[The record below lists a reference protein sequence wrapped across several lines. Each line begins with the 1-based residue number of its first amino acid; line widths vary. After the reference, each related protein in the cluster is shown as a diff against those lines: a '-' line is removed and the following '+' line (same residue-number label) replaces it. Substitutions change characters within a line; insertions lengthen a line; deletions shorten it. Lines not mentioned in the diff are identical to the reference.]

1 LRQQAAEKLAEATS
15 EALWDVCSTMS
26 ARKGLW
32 GINCKTVF
40 QQPAK
45 NPLDFVPP
53 PRRGFQ
59 LNYRLAKPQPACQ
72 SSFHPTNPMRR
83 IDFITLKLFSTIAD
97 ELNLT
102 KAAEREHLA
111 LAAVSKRI
119 TDLEEESGVQL
130 LYRLAKGV
138 ALTPG
143 GHALLHHARNILSS
157 LERLDADLS
166 EYSRG
171 VRGHV
176 RIYANTSS
184 IIQFL
189 PEDLSSFLTQH
200 SAIKIDMQEKMS
212 AEIIR
217 AVREGLTD
225 IGVYNAHVP
234 AEGLEVFPYRQD
246 RLILIAPTGHPLAG
260 RSAVTLQDAA
270 EYDFV
275 ALRQDSSLHWLVCQS
290 AQKLGIVL
298 RVRIQVHSFDA
309 ICRMIETGLGVG
321 ILPDKAA
328 QSHIRSMRIVG
339 IPIDGSWAQRK
350 INLCVRDY
358 NALSV
363 ISKQLVDHLSSQG
376 ASSGGNRFGEK
387 SQLR

>member
-1 LRQQAAEKLAEATS
+1 
-15 EALWDVCSTMS
+15 
-26 ARKGLW
+26 
-32 GINCKTVF
+32 
-40 QQPAK
+40 
-45 NPLDFVPP
+45 
-53 PRRGFQ
+53 
-59 LNYRLAKPQPACQ
+59 
-72 SSFHPTNPMRR
+72 MRR

-119 TDLEEESGVQL
+119 TDLEEELGVQL

-143 GHALLHHARNILSS
+143 GHALLHHARNILSN

-166 EYSRG
+166 EYSHG

-184 IIQFL
+184 IIQFM
-189 PEDLSSFLTQH
+189 PEDLSSFLHQH
-200 SAIKIDMQEKMS
+200 PAIKIDLEEKMS

-225 IGVYNAHVP
+225 IGIYNGHVP
-234 AEGLEVFPYRQD
+234 AEGLELFPYRQD
-246 RLILIAPTGHPLAG
+246 CLILIAPTDHPLAS
-260 RSAVTLQDAA
+260 RPVVTLQDIAP
-270 EYDFV
+270 YDIV
-275 ALRQDSSLHWLVCQS
+275 SLRQDSSLHWLVCQS
-290 AQKLGIVL
+290 AQKLEITL

-309 ICRMIETGLGVG
+309 ICRMIEAGLGVG

-339 IPIDGSWAQRK
+339 VPIDGSWAQRK
-350 INLCVRDY
+350 INICVRDY
-358 NALSV
+358 NSLSV
-363 ISKQLVDHLSSQG
+363 IARQLVDHLSFPS
-376 ASSGGNRFGEK
+376 ASSGKNQCSGKLEPR
-387 SQLR
+387 

>member
-1 LRQQAAEKLAEATS
+1 MGNS
-15 EALWDVCSTMS
+15 V
-26 ARKGLW
+26 
-32 GINCKTVF
+32 
-40 QQPAK
+40 
-45 NPLDFVPP
+45 VPP
-53 PRRGFQ
+53 LQ
-59 LNYRLAKPQPACQ
+59 LNYHLANRNQRARVV
-72 SSFHPTNPMRR
+72 SIRFNPMRR

-119 TDLEEESGVQL
+119 TDLEDELGVQL

-143 GHALLHHARNILSS
+143 GHALLHHARNVLSN

-166 EYSRG
+166 EYSQG
-171 VRGHV
+171 VKGHV

-189 PEDLSSFLTQH
+189 PEDLSSFLHQH
-200 SAIKIDMQEKMS
+200 PAIKIDLEEKMS

-217 AVREGLTD
+217 AVKEGLTD
-225 IGVYNAHVP
+225 IGIYNGHVP
-234 AEGLEVFPYRQD
+234 AENLEVFPYRQD
-246 RLILIAPTGHPLAG
+246 RLILIAPTDHPLAS
-260 RSAVTLQDAA
+260 RSTVALQDVA

-275 ALRQDSSLHWLVCQS
+275 ALRQDSSLYWLVCQS
-290 AQKLGIVL
+290 AQKVGIAL

-309 ICRMIETGLGVG
+309 ICRMIEAGLGVG

-339 IPIDGSWAQRK
+339 VPIDGSWAQRK
-350 INLCVRDY
+350 INICVRDY
-358 NALSV
+358 NSLSV
-363 ISKQLVDHLSSQG
+363 IARQLVDHLSFPG
-376 ASSGGNRFGEK
+376 ASSGKN
-387 SQLR
+387 QLSGKLEPR

>member
-1 LRQQAAEKLAEATS
+1 
-15 EALWDVCSTMS
+15 
-26 ARKGLW
+26 
-32 GINCKTVF
+32 
-40 QQPAK
+40 
-45 NPLDFVPP
+45 
-53 PRRGFQ
+53 
-59 LNYRLAKPQPACQ
+59 
-72 SSFHPTNPMRR
+72 MRR

-189 PEDLSSFLTQH
+189 PEDLSSFLAQH

-212 AEIIR
+212 AEIVR

-246 RLILIAPTGHPLAG
+246 CLILIAPTGHPLAG

-290 AQKLGIVL
+290 AQKLEIAL

-309 ICRMIETGLGVG
+309 ICRMIEAGLGVG

-363 ISKQLVDHLSSQG
+363 ISRQLVDHLSSQG
-376 ASSGGNRFGEK
+376 ASSGGDQFSEK
-387 SQLR
+387 SQPR